1 MPPSYDKLASA
12 SALYA
17 YAGNDPIN
25 ASDPNG
31 HIVETLWDAANVG
44 YGLYSLGYDTLYGT
58 WGDMAMDAGGIV
70 LDAGATLIPVVPG
83 GAAATIQAT
92 RTAGKVLSKADEAVA
107 AAAKLQEHHLF
118 VKELAGKADL
128 ASLGINLES
137 KGNKI
142 LALQNG
148 YAAGHRAYND
158 KVLSAVTDIVT
169 KYNNGQISK
178 QDALKQLAAFRQSL
192 RKNLKDDP
200 VQLARKKSDLQAQKP
215 TSPASS
221 SGSSGSSS
229 SGGGSGG
236 SSGTGSGGGFW
247 KWLTGQ

>member
-12 SALYA
+12 SAIYA
-17 YAGNDPIN
+17 YAGNDPVN

-70 LDAGATLIPVVPG
+70 LDAGATLTPFVPG

-142 LALQNG
+142 TALQNG
-148 YAAGHRAYND
+148 YAAGHRLYNQ
-158 KVLSAVTDIVT
+158 KVVNAVQDILT
-169 KYNNGQISK
+169 KYNTGQISK
-178 QDALKQLAAFRQSL
+178 QDALKQLAEYRQSL
-192 RKNLKDDP
+192 RKSLKDDP
-200 VQLARKKSDLQAQKP
+200 VQLARKKSDMQTQKP
-215 TSPASS
+215 ASPASSSSSS
-221 SGSSGSSS
+221 SGSSGS
-229 SGGGSGG
+229 GSGSG

-247 KWLTGQ
+247 SWLTGQ